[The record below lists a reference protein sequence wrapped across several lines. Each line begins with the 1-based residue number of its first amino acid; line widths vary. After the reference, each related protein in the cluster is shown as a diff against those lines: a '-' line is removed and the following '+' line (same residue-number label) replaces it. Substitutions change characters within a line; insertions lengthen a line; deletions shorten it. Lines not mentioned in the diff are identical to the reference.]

1 MLDVNRLRVIDA
13 VARHGSVTAAAKE
26 LHYSQPSV
34 THHLARLEA
43 ETGAQLLQRVGRGIR
58 LTPAGQLLA
67 DRAAEIIGR
76 IDAAGAELSAHVGL
90 NAGRVRLAGFASA
103 NGSLVPAALATLAD
117 RHPGLE
123 ISLTDT
129 HPLEALELLR
139 TGKVEVAVIFRYD
152 ETEPEPPGV
161 RLHHL
166 LDDPVYVLSTRRER
180 GLATLR
186 DATWIAGCERCRS
199 HLLSLCADAGFDP
212 RIGYSSDDMVVMQA
226 WVAAG
231 LGVATQTGLALRAH
245 HIEGVVATELPGSKR
260 HIYAATYGEPPDP
273 PATAALLA
281 ALAEAATTATSSAGT
296 SSGQSLPRSAA
307 AGVPPSS
314 SLTGG
319 SPRARAGPASAR
331 AVDVEPPVERG
342 DAVGEPARHPSRA
355 PGVAPPTPSSATSAR
370 TTAPV
375 RARPSRSPR
384 SRCAYLATLVSA
396 SATTK

>member
-1 MLDVNRLRVIDA
+1 MLEVNRLRVIDA

-58 LTPAGQLLA
+58 LTPAGRLLA

-90 NAGRVRLAGFASA
+90 DAGRVRLAAFASA

-117 RHPGLE
+117 RYPSLE
-123 ISLTDT
+123 ISVTDT
-129 HPLEALELLR
+129 HPIDALELLR
-139 TGKVEVAVIFRYD
+139 TGKIEVAVIFRYE
-152 ETEPEPPGV
+152 ETEPEPAGV

-166 LDDPVYVLSTRRER
+166 LDDPVYVLSTRPER
-180 GLATLR
+180 GMAALR

-199 HLLSLCADAGFDP
+199 HLLSMCGDRGFEP
-212 RIGYSSDDMVVMQA
+212 RIGYSSDDMVVIQA

-245 HIEGVVATELPGSKR
+245 RTEGVVATGLPGSKR

-273 PATAALLA
+273 PATAAVLA
-281 ALAEAATTATSSAGT
+281 ALAEAATLAGT
-296 SSGQSLPRSAA
+296 SSGQR
-307 AGVPPSS
+307 G
-314 SLTGG
+314 
-319 SPRARAGPASAR
+319 R
-331 AVDVEPPVERG
+331 AVSAQARRG
-342 DAVGEPARHPSRA
+342 GA
-355 PGVAPPTPSSATSAR
+355 
-370 TTAPV
+370 
-375 RARPSRSPR
+375 RARPARAPTR
-384 SRCAYLATLVSA
+384 ATS
-396 SATTK
+396 